1 MRVCLVSNLYPPDRL
16 GGAEVVVGQLAR
28 GLQAAGHDVTV
39 VATAPRARTGWETVD
54 GARVHRLYP
63 ANIYWAG
70 DAASRARLVKPF
82 WHLLDLWNPFMYRR
96 LRSLLDAEHVV

>member
-1 MRVCLVSNLYPPDRL
+1 MRVCLVSNLYPPDRR

-54 GARVHRLYP
+54 GARVHRLDP
-63 ANIYWAG
+63 ANI
-70 DAASRARLVKPF
+70 
-82 WHLLDLWNPFMYRR
+82 
-96 LRSLLDAEHVV
+96 